1 MRPRPRTCRPGSTC
15 GQSGY
20 VERKGEWWHV
30 RYWADTPEGRIHKSQ
45 PICRSTGKGK
55 KNKSEAKRLA
65 AEWLAKQGINSE
77 QHLVRAISA
86 AVTFSE
92 QAERWLHSLRTRNRK
107 PIPDSSVPSIR
118 SALDCWLLPN
128 LGDVPLY
135 EVGNIA
141 LRGLASKMNGRLSA
155 KTINTYV
162 NMAKEIVESLLNED
176 GEPIYARK
184 WNNDVID
191 LPIVNKREQR
201 RPKLAKEAVTAVI
214 ESCETP
220 WERILYTLC
229 HAGGM
234 RIAEVLA
241 LDIDK
246 HITSDCRVIKVGGQ
260 VKGNKIVSYLKTD
273 AAHRVVD
280 LCPEVAELL
289 KKYIGNRSGLL
300 FPSKTGKTPMSYS
313 NVRRRSLHP
322 GLHPQLVKMGLYT
335 PGAAMHCFRR
345 FRSAVLKKYG
355 CPEDLRKFW
364 LVHENRDMS
373 DEYAEQILEDI
384 ERRQEIA
391 ARVGIGFEIPEPSFV
406 PNVPKMP
413 ELRAIAVAA

>member
-1 MRPRPRTCRPGSTC
+1 M
-15 GQSGY
+15 
-20 VERKGEWWHV
+20 
-30 RYWADTPEGRIHKSQ
+30 
-45 PICRSTGKGK
+45 
-55 KNKSEAKRLA
+55 
-65 AEWLAKQGINSE
+65 
-77 QHLVRAISA
+77 
-86 AVTFSE
+86 
-92 QAERWLHSLRTRNRK
+92 
-107 PIPDSSVPSIR
+107 
-118 SALDCWLLPN
+118 
-128 LGDVPLY
+128 PLY

-141 LRGLASKMNGRLSA
+141 LRGLASKMNGSLSA

-184 WNNDVID
+184 WNNGVID

-229 HAGGM
+229 PAGGM

-246 HITSDCRVIKVGGQ
+246 HISSDCRVIKVGGQ

-280 LCPEVAELL
+280 LGPEVAELL

-322 GLHPQLVKMGLYT
+322 KLVKMGLYT

-355 CPEDLRKFW
+355 CPEDLRSSGWDTKI
-364 LVHENRDMS
+364 VT
-373 DEYAEQILEDI
+373 
-384 ERRQEIA
+384 
-391 ARVGIGFEIPEPSFV
+391 
-406 PNVPKMP
+406 
-413 ELRAIAVAA
+413 